1 MPAPLNSFKRALA
14 EGRRQI
20 GLWSQIGSPTAI
32 EMIAGS
38 GFDFIGIDAEHGP
51 SDLVTVWAQVQAVM
65 AGGDS
70 HVMVRLPSCDP
81 VLVKQYLD
89 MGVQTL
95 VFPQVETAEQA
106 AAIVASTR
114 YPPKGVRG
122 YCGAPR
128 ASRFGRI
135 KDYPFTAEAEICVIV
150 QPESTKALDNIEAIA
165 AVEGVDGFF
174 VGPGD
179 LSADMGLLHGA
190 LKPEVIDTIIAA
202 GRRMRAAGKSA
213 GIICA
218 DEAVTRR
225 YVEAG
230 FDIVCVGS
238 DQGLLVKGADDL
250 ALRFRT
256 PNETRKSA

>member
-1 MPAPLNSFKRALA
+1 MPAPVNPFKKGLR

-51 SDLVTVWAQVQAVM
+51 SDLVTVYAQLQAIA
-65 AGGDS
+65 AGGPS
-70 HVMVRLPSCDP
+70 HPLVRLPSCDP

-89 MGVQTL
+89 IGVQTL
-95 VFPQVETAEQA
+95 VFPQVESAEQA

-128 ASRFGRI
+128 ASGFGRI
-135 KDYPFTAEAEICVIV
+135 KDYPFTAEAEICIIV
-150 QPESTKALDNIEAIA
+150 QPESMKAVDSLEAVA
-165 AVEGVDGFF
+165 AIDGIDGFF
-174 VGPGD
+174 FGPGD

-190 LKPEVIDTIIAA
+190 TRPEVVEVLIAA
-202 GRRMRAAGKSA
+202 ARRIKATGKSA
-213 GIICA
+213 GTICG
-218 DEAVTRR
+218 DEALTRR
-225 YVEAG
+225 YIEAG
-230 FDIVCVGS
+230 FDIVAVGS
-238 DQGLLVKGADDL
+238 DQGVLVRGADDL
-250 ALRFRT
+250 AAKFR
-256 PNETRKSA
+256 

>member
-1 MPAPLNSFKRALA
+1 MPAPVNTFKHGLR

-20 GLWSQIGSPTAI
+20 GIWSQIGSPTAI

-38 GFDFIGIDAEHGP
+38 GFDFVGIDAEHGP
-51 SDLVTVWAQVQAVM
+51 SDLVTVWAQVQAVA
-65 AGGDS
+65 AGGTS

-95 VFPQVETAEQA
+95 VFPQVDSAEQA

-114 YPPKGVRG
+114 YPPTGVRG

-135 KDYPFTAEAEICVIV
+135 KDYPFTAADEICVLV
-150 QPESTKALDNIEAIA
+150 QPESVKAIDAIEAIA
-165 AVEGVDGFF
+165 AIDGVDGFF

-179 LSADMGLLHGA
+179 LSADMGVLHGA
-190 LKPEVIDTIIAA
+190 LKPEVIDTVIAA
-202 GRRMRAAGKSA
+202 GHRMKAAGKAS
-213 GIICA
+213 GIICT

-225 YVEAG
+225 YIEAG

-238 DQGLLVKGADDL
+238 DQGILVSGADAL
-250 ALRFRT
+250 ATKFR
-256 PNETRKSA
+256 

>member
-1 MPAPLNSFKRALA
+1 MPAPVNTFKRGLR

-20 GLWSQIGSPTAI
+20 GIWSQIGSPTAI

-38 GFDFIGIDAEHGP
+38 GFDFVGIDAEHGP
-51 SDLVTVWAQVQAVM
+51 SDLVTVWAQVQAV
-65 AGGDS
+65 ASGGNS

-95 VFPQVETAEQA
+95 VFPQVDTAEQA
-106 AAIVASTR
+106 KAIVASTR

-128 ASRFGRI
+128 AANFGRI
-135 KDYPFTAEAEICVIV
+135 KDYPFTAADEICVLV
-150 QPESTKALDNIEAIA
+150 QPESVKAVENIEAIA
-165 AVEGVDGFF
+165 AIDGVDGFF

-179 LSADMGLLHGA
+179 LSADMGILHGA
-190 LKPEVIDTIIAA
+190 LKPEIVDAIIAA
-202 GRRMRAAGKSA
+202 GRRMRAAGKAS

-225 YVEAG
+225 YIESG

-238 DQGLLVKGADDL
+238 DQGILVSGSDAL
-250 ALRFRT
+250 AKTFR
-256 PNETRKSA
+256 

>member
-1 MPAPLNSFKRALA
+1 MPAPVNSFKRGLA
-14 EGRRQI
+14 EGRRQF
-20 GLWSQIGSPTAI
+20 GLWSQIGSHTAI

-51 SDLVTVWAQVQAVM
+51 SDLVSVWGQVQAVN
-65 AGGDS
+65 AGGGS

-95 VFPQVETAEQA
+95 VFPQVDTAAQA
-106 AAIVASTR
+106 AAVVASTR

-122 YCGAPR
+122 FCGAPR
-128 ASRFGRI
+128 ASNFGRI
-135 KDYPFTAEAEICVIV
+135 KDYPFTAETEICVLV
-150 QPESTKALDNIEAIA
+150 QPESMVAIENIEAIA
-165 AVEGVDGFF
+165 AIDGVDGFF

-179 LSADMGLLHGA
+179 LSADMGILHGA
-190 LKPEVIDTIIAA
+190 LKSEVVETIVAA
-202 GRRMRAAGKSA
+202 GRRMKAAGKAA

-238 DQGLLVKGADDL
+238 DQGILVSGSDAL
-250 ALRFRT
+250 ARKFR
-256 PNETRKSA
+256 